1 MSTFFVERRRSV
13 PARSGR
19 RQEPL
24 LVPLMPTHIKGSK
37 TGPRD
42 PFPRGGRLF
51 EPISLFFPDLFC
63 KCPAAAVREG
73 IGVLVKP

>member
-1 MSTFFVERRRSV
+1 MSTFFVERRRPV
-13 PARSGR
+13 PAQGGQ

-42 PFPRGGRLF
+42 PFPPGGRLF
-51 EPISLFFPDLFC
+51 EPISDFQILFC
-63 KCPAAAVREG
+63 EWLVVAVRVG
-73 IGVLVKP
+73 IGVLV

>member
-19 RQEPL
+19 CQEPL

-42 PFPRGGRLF
+42 PFRRGGRLF
-51 EPISLFFPDLFC
+51 EPIS
-63 KCPAAAVREG
+63 
-73 IGVLVKP
+73 